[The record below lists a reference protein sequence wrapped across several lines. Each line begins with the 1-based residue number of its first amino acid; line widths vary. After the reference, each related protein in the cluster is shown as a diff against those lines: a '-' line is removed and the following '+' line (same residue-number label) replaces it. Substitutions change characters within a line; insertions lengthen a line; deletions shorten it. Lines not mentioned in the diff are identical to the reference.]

1 MADPN
6 KFITM
11 PQVSAAAAV
20 VTESRLVLAGALE
33 HQTESKFGRGTGK
46 SVVVRT
52 AGSLTPARDL
62 NEDKQTQKDSLNETS
77 TEVVLEK
84 HFYKQVELSAQD
96 RTLEI
101 KDFTAQVLVPV
112 VDSII
117 ASIETYSGQK
127 LAANAGGRTGGG
139 FGVPKSLADCA
150 RANRWFTERR
160 ITPYGRYAF
169 VGPETEEA
177 LLQLD
182 AFTAATYGQDGPQ
195 ALREATIGRR
205 LGMDFVVNPYATQV
219 AAIPGTLKV
228 ASAAKKGDV
237 AISVT
242 GITANSAIPAGAQL
256 TIGNEVYFVAQPIAA
271 AVATAQTVMLSV
283 PLKAAAAAEASIT
296 SNAYTQGFVAQKSC
310 AAIAIVAPEASMG
323 ASSSVSQYR
332 GISIRATTNFND
344 GSLGDVLTL
353 DVLCGMRVLRPE
365 ACALFT
371 AVS

>member
-11 PQVSAAAAV
+11 PQVAAAAAV

-33 HQTESKFGRGTGK
+33 HQTESMFGRGTGK

-84 HFYKQVELSAQD
+84 HFYKQIELSAQD

-242 GITANSAIPAGAQL
+242 GITAGTAIPAGAQL

-271 AVATAQTVMLSV
+271 AVATAQTVMLSL